1 MDSLGP
7 YVLHAPILPGG
18 LIDREGRALEVW
30 QGRDSRTGIGVVVY
44 RPLEGEP
51 PEAVVGMLPWLES
64 TESAWI
70 AEIPVAAVEATRF
83 QGTADPGRLRAW
95 ARGLLET
102 LGRLQ
107 EAGLSHGSISAERL
121 WVRGPRVWLEG
132 AGLPAQPVRP
142 DPQGVVEALRQLAGE
157 SWSHLLFS
165 ADLEA
170 FAAGKLTLEEARQ
183 RLTEPEPVVETV
195 PVETVEAEVGSPPV
209 LEEEPTVAVRT
220 AEEPLPPPPTVPK
233 SKSQLRVE
241 SQPPARPAEPTQP
254 AASPQE
260 EVPVAPRRIR
270 IDDPLEPSF
279 SVIEPQ
285 PRRRNVLLYLGVLL
299 LVVAVALAVWLWP
312 RPEPAV
318 SGYVVE
324 FRLDPPG
331 SRGRIEILEAPPGS
345 TMEKERTIAEVPG
358 PVQFDKAGAYRVRI
372 RVDGREPKEVLLDV
386 PSPGGVTIRLQ

>member
-18 LIDREGRALEVW
+18 LLDTEGRVLEAW
-30 QGRDSRTGIGVVVY
+30 LGRDSRTGIGVVVY

-51 PEAVVGMLPWLES
+51 PEAVAGMLPWLEGL
-64 TESAWI
+64 ESAWI

-83 QGTADPGRLRAW
+83 QGTADPKRLLAW

-107 EAGLSHGSISAERL
+107 EAGLSHGNISAERL
-121 WVRGPRVWLEG
+121 WVRGPRIWLEG
-132 AGLPAQPVRP
+132 AGLPVQPVKP

-165 ADLEA
+165 TELEA
-170 FAAGKLTLEEARQ
+170 FAQGKLSLEEVRE
-183 RLTEPEPVVETV
+183 RLAGEPVA
-195 PVETVEAEVGSPPV
+195 EAEAESPAILQAV
-209 LEEEPTVAVRT
+209 LEEEPTLAVRST
-220 AEEPLPPPPTVPK
+220 EEPPPPSAPVPK

-241 SQPPARPAEPTQP
+241 SQPVRLPEG
-254 AASPQE
+254 SPE
-260 EVPVAPRRIR
+260 EEMPVAPRRIR
-270 IDDPLEPSF
+270 IEDPLEPSF
-279 SVIEPQ
+279 PVIEPQ
-285 PRRRNVLLYLGVLL
+285 PHRRSLLHYLGVLL
-299 LVVAVALAVWLWP
+299 LVVAVGLAVWLWP
-312 RPEPAV
+312 RPQPVV

-324 FRLDPPG
+324 FRLDPPEAK
-331 SRGRIEILEAPPGS
+331 GRIEILEAPPGS
-345 TMEKERTIAEVPG
+345 TMEKGRTIAEVPG

-386 PSPGGVTIRLQ
+386 PTPGGVTIRLQ